1 MRAHDGSS
9 TPGSD
14 ARRRS
19 PGRDDVLAKK
29 RARLA
34 LIERLDRHGRGAGR
48 PAESREVSAIR
59 LLAEVDLAL
68 SEHRRTERV

>member
-1 MRAHDGSS
+1 MRTHHGSS
-9 TPGSD
+9 GPGGD
-14 ARRRS
+14 ARRRA

-34 LIERLDRHGRGAGR
+34 LIERLDRHGRAAGR
-48 PAESREVSAIR
+48 RAEAREVSAIR

-68 SEHRRTERV
+68 SEHRQAERV